1 MSLTI
6 SLTLSP
12 ENSFSFPFF
21 SFVPFFLFRFSSLLQ
36 LHYWA
41 TGDYEWY
48 DPDAATTE
56 DGNLVSFEPSLFL
69 LPISSLIHISRSQV
83 LTITQEPIHDL
94 NFRSG
99 MLQS

>member
-12 ENSFSFPFF
+12 ENLFSFPFF

-56 DGNLVSFEPSLFL
+56 DGNLVSSSSGFPPTDFESDPHLA
-69 LPISSLIHISRSQV
+69 SQV